1 MTKADRNQQF
11 SYPKTFQNEFTT
23 LWLNSNLVKQGYP
36 FKMTTSTSQ
45 ALSAEELILES
56 VVTPSMTDGADS
68 ADQPFRV
75 PEGLRAI
82 LNELSKE
89 VLRLKVCSQPN

>member
-1 MTKADRNQQF
+1 M
-11 SYPKTFQNEFTT
+11 
-23 LWLNSNLVKQGYP
+23 
-36 FKMTTSTSQ
+36 TSQ

-56 VVTPSMTDGADS
+56 VVTPSMTDPDS

-89 VLRLKVCSQPN
+89 VLRLKVCSQPQIEFYLYTA

>member
-1 MTKADRNQQF
+1 M
-11 SYPKTFQNEFTT
+11 
-23 LWLNSNLVKQGYP
+23 
-36 FKMTTSTSQ
+36 TSQ